1 MYKSDVIQRGLMDPS
16 CALGAAAAA
25 ARPTAAPEGH
35 CQPWGRPGGD
45 PGWIGG
51 GGRLEG
57 GYKGEHP
64 GQERPARAKAQW
76 L

>member
-1 MYKSDVIQRGLMDPS
+1 MYKSDVIQRGLTDPS
-16 CALGAAAAA
+16 CALGAAAAT

-35 CQPWGRPGGD
+35 CQPWGRPGVD
-45 PGWIGG
+45 GG
-51 GGRLEG
+51 SGLEG